1 MSTISI
7 ITCYIEWHRT
17 VHLAPATRGGRLLED
32 NQSPATLIPLTA
44 RLCWWHKALVTLPS
58 RGQLMSP
65 APGAPWQWDIG
76 DPTQCIISQWSS
88 NRSYFDNEI
97 LRHIPSYCPPISPQ
111 TLLSPVSVPAR
122 QFMLHSILKC
132 IMNLYKR
139 ESLLSWYVFFYSSII
154 LPTSIKHWSYFHGRW
169 IFNQS
174 GEGICVRI
182 SRTSCA

>member
-7 ITCYIEWHRT
+7 ITCYMEWHRA
-17 VHLAPATRGGRLLED
+17 VHLAPATRGGRLLAD
-32 NQSPATLIPLTA
+32 NQSLPTLILLTA
-44 RLCWWHKALVTLPS
+44 RLCSGDTKHWWHYPAGGSTCVQRPVLRDNETLETRHSVLSASGP
-58 RGQLMSP
+58 QI
-65 APGAPWQWDIG
+65 GAILIMRYWDISRVTV
-76 DPTQCIISQWSS
+76 PQSPLKHSS
-88 NRSYFDNEI
+88 A
-97 LRHIPSYCPPISPQ
+97 
-111 TLLSPVSVPAR
+111 SVPAR

-174 GEGICVRI
+174 GEGISVRI
-182 SRTSCA
+182 SRSSCA